1 MSILILLLV
10 VLIVVLGVADIRR
23 NLITKPVFGIFKK
36 ILPPLSDTEREAM
49 EAGDVWWDGDLF
61 QGKPDWKKLHAI
73 PKAELSVEEQAFMD
87 NEVETLLKMLD
98 DYKIVQEQRDLP
110 PEVWQYIKD
119 NGFFAMIIPKS
130 YGGREFS
137 AIANSTIVSRIAT
150 RSLTA
155 AVTVMVPNSLGPGE
169 LLMHYG
175 TQEQKD
181 RWLPGLAA
189 GKEVPC
195 FALTGPE
202 AGSDAGGI
210 PDTGVICKGQFEGK
224 EVLGIR
230 LNWDKRYITLAP
242 VATVLGLAF
251 KLYDPENLLGEKTE
265 LGITCA
271 LIPTSHEG
279 VQIGDR
285 HFPMNMAFMNGT
297 TYGKDVFIPLDWI
310 IGGPDY
316 AGRGWRMLV
325 ECLSAGRGI
334 SLPALATATGHLATR
349 MTGAYSYVRQQFG
362 MAIGKFEGV
371 QESLGRIGAYT
382 YSLEAMRVMTAG
394 AIDLKLSPSVVTAI
408 AKYHMT
414 EMSRT
419 LLNDAFDIHSGRAIQ
434 VGPKN
439 YLAHGYMGMPVS
451 ITVEGAN
458 ILTRNLMIFGQGATR
473 CHPYVLQELEAAANP
488 NAEEGLQQF
497 DSLLMKHIGFA
508 LGNTFGALW
517 QGLTLGRF
525 NSSPVSG
532 ETAKYYKQL
541 SRMSRALALS
551 ADFSML
557 MLGGDLKRKEMLSAR
572 LGDVLSHLYIASA
585 VLKFYEDNGRQVAD
599 LPFVRYSIERNLF
612 EIGKAFSGFFQN
624 FPSRVVARLLKT
636 LVFPFGIGYKMPADA
651 VTQDISD
658 ALLKPGVIRDRLTHL
673 CFIGEGDEDPTGLM
687 ESAFVAVHDA
697 QPIMKK
703 IYAAQK
709 QGSLPR
715 KIPMDQLITKA
726 LDINV
731 VTADEAKQL
740 VRMNELRFSSISVD
754 SFKPGVLSDNAL

>member
-1 MSILILLLV
+1 LILLLV

-137 AIANSTIVSRIAT
+137 AIANSTIVSRVAT